1 MNTSISLNPSL
12 FALVDEAGAIDAEI
26 KRLEKQLETLKGD
39 IKKLGNGEHTGFTF
53 TAKVSESTRSTTDWQ
68 AIALK
73 LNPSRQLI
81 TAHTSD
87 KTIVTLKFSKG
98 WNHEKPIFWAF
109 CFFRMACPMAC
120 QLWRID

>member
-1 MNTSISLNPSL
+1 MNASISLSPSL

-53 TAKVSESTRSTTDWQ
+53 TASVSESTRSTTNWK

-73 LNPSRQLI
+73 LKPSRQLI
-81 TAHTSD
+81 VANTSD
-87 KTIVTLKFSKG
+87 KTITTLIFSKG
-98 WNHEKPIFWAF
+98 
-109 CFFRMACPMAC
+109 
-120 QLWRID
+120 

>member
-1 MNTSISLNPSL
+1 MNTSISLNPSI

-53 TAKVSESTRSTTDWQ
+53 TAKVSESTRSTVDWQ

-73 LNPSRQLI
+73 LNPSRQLV

-98 WNHEKPIFWAF
+98 
-109 CFFRMACPMAC
+109 
-120 QLWRID
+120 